1 MLATNA
7 MNSQFN
13 RFDVLAEK
21 SAAEAFDLAL
31 TKLLGDTLKHR
42 RSQLISA
49 ENVQRFRH
57 GDDWS
62 HPGLPNAYN
71 AGMQLHS
78 SEISIKFDE
87 IVNHDL
93 SAISRYVDKLVEDL
107 NAQFQRTMYA
117 TISAA
122 CDQSGNLVDASEAG
136 GPIESLAVMLEKIR
150 FTADKHGKVQRP
162 QIHMSPVAFEK
173 FREAQESAPPELLQR
188 IQQLDELRAAEAIE
202 EEIQRKARFVRYGE
216 AQ

>member
-1 MLATNA
+1 
-7 MNSQFN
+7 MNSLSK
-13 RFDVLAEK
+13 RFDILNDK
-21 SAAEAFDLAL
+21 SAEEEFDRAV
-31 TKLLGDTLKHR
+31 TKLLGDALKLR
-42 RSQLISA
+42 RSQLIPV

-78 SEISIKFDE
+78 SEIVIKFDE
-87 IVNHDL
+87 LVNHDL
-93 SAISRYVDKLVEDL
+93 STILRYVDKLVDDL

-122 CDQSGNLVDASEAG
+122 CDQSGNLVDASESG
-136 GPIESLAVMLEKIR
+136 GLIESFAAMLEKIR
-150 FTADKHGKVQRP
+150 FSADKQGKVQRP
-162 QIHMSPVAFEK
+162 QIHMSPSAFENFLK
-173 FREAQESAPPELLQR
+173 AQESAPPELLKR
-188 IQQLDELRAAEAIE
+188 IKHLEELRTSEAIE